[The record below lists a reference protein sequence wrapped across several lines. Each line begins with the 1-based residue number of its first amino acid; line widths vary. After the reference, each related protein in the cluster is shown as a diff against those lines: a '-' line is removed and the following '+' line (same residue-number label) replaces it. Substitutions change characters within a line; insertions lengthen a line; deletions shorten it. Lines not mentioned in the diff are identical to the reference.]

1 MSTEVAPPPP
11 AIAPAEPS
19 TFRKAMRQKRFTVGL
34 GITLLLVLFAIFAP
48 VFAPYGE
55 NEVTG
60 PPYSKVGFLGT
71 DYLGHDVLTR
81 VMYGGQEILVIA
93 VFGTLLGMVLGIAIG
108 VVAAYG
114 GGWWDEVIMRF
125 NDVVLAFPQI
135 LLALLVLTAIEQ
147 PTAWILIALV
157 GISHAPRVARLARGV
172 ALGIVSRDFV
182 IAAEALGEKRSR
194 VILAEVLPNM
204 NAPLLAEA
212 RAAADLL
219 DRAGRLPRLPGLLR
233 RPRCGQLGP
242 DDPGEPP
249 GTVDPALGCPRP
261 GDRHRDLL
269 HRHEPDG
276 RRHRPSS
283 AAGRRLMT
291 ATENAAPRGGLVV
304 QDLGVD
310 LTGKD
315 VDVVDD
321 IDLVLKP
328 GEVVGLVGESG
339 SGKTTV
345 GTSLLNYSRAG
356 AFISSGKV
364 LLEGRDVLGMTWQEV
379 RKIRGEEIAYVPQD
393 PASALNPAIR
403 IGKQIVE
410 LMQLRNIGTAES
422 RMQGAR
428 DGLEE
433 VGLPSDDEFLSRYAH
448 QLSGGQVQRVALA
461 MAFLPK
467 PKVLVL
473 DEPTTGLDV
482 TTQAMVL
489 ETMAELCRT
498 HGVSALYVTHDLAVV
513 ANIADRVAVMYAG
526 QIVELGPRDAMFKNP
541 SHPYTRALL
550 DSIPHLS
557 QARALTGIP
566 GRTPA
571 PGARPSGCRFHDR
584 CAFVIDACKESV
596 PELQPVAAEHE
607 VRCIR
612 ANEIGTWDI
621 SRGTVPDADPD
632 KPREVILSV
641 DHLSVYYGS
650 KQVVY
655 DVSFDLAKA
664 EVVALVGESG
674 SGKTTI
680 SRSVGGLHKDWT
692 GTITFDGDELSKS
705 ARQRDAVNR
714 KRLQYIFQN
723 PYLSLNPR
731 LTIEQIVK
739 RPMELFG
746 IAKGKE
752 ATDRVVDLLDQVAL
766 GPRMLKY
773 QASRLSGGERQRVA
787 IARALAAEPDVLI
800 CDEITSALDVSVQGS
815 IVALLE
821 GLRQQRG
828 ISMLFVT
835 HNLALVRSIAA
846 RVEILQAGKVVEAGS
861 VVTVMET
868 PREEY
873 TRNLLSKSPRID

>member
-1 MSTEVAPPPP
+1 
-11 AIAPAEPS
+11 
-19 TFRKAMRQKRFTVGL
+19 
-34 GITLLLVLFAIFAP
+34 
-48 VFAPYGE
+48 
-55 NEVTG
+55 
-60 PPYSKVGFLGT
+60 
-71 DYLGHDVLTR
+71 
-81 VMYGGQEILVIA
+81 
-93 VFGTLLGMVLGIAIG
+93 
-108 VVAAYG
+108 
-114 GGWWDEVIMRF
+114 
-125 NDVVLAFPQI
+125 
-135 LLALLVLTAIEQ
+135 
-147 PTAWILIALV
+147 
-157 GISHAPRVARLARGV
+157 
-172 ALGIVSRDFV
+172 
-182 IAAEALGEKRSR
+182 
-194 VILAEVLPNM
+194 
-204 NAPLLAEA
+204 
-212 RAAADLL
+212 
-219 DRAGRLPRLPGLLR
+219 
-233 RPRCGQLGP
+233 
-242 DDPGEPP
+242 
-249 GTVDPALGCPRP
+249 
-261 GDRHRDLL
+261 
-269 HRHEPDG
+269 
-276 RRHRPSS
+276 
-283 AAGRRLMT
+283 MT
-291 ATENAAPRGGLVV
+291 ATTQDAQAEMVPTGGLVV
-304 QDLGVD
+304 ENLGVM

-345 GTSLLNYSRAG
+345 GTSLLGYARAG
-356 AFISSGKV
+356 ALISSGKV
-364 LLEGRDVLGMTWQEV
+364 LLEGRDVLDMPWQQV
-379 RKIRGEEIAYVPQD
+379 RQIRGEEIAYVPQD

-410 LMQLRNIGTAES
+410 LLTLRNIGTTES
-422 RMQGAR
+422 RLQGAR
-428 DGLEE
+428 DGLAE
-433 VGLPSDDEFLSRYAH
+433 VGLPNDDEFLGRYAH

-489 ETMAELCRT
+489 ETMAELCRA

-526 QIVELGPRDAMFKNP
+526 QIVELGPREAMFAQP

-571 PGARPSGCRFHDR
+571 PGARPGGCRFHDR
-584 CAFVIDACKESV
+584 CAFVIDACKASV
-596 PELQPVAAEHE
+596 PELRPIAADHT

-612 ANEIGTWDI
+612 AEEIGTWDI

-632 KPREVILSV
+632 KQREVVLSV
-641 DHLSVYYGS
+641 EGLNVFYGRRH
-650 KQVVY
+650 VVH

-680 SRSVGGLHKDWT
+680 SRAVGGLHKDWT
-692 GTITFDGDELSKS
+692 GTISYEGDALATS
-705 ARQRDAVNR
+705 ARQRSARNR
-714 KRLQYIFQN
+714 KCLQYIFQN

-746 IAKGKE
+746 IASGKE

-773 QASRLSGGERQRVA
+773 QADRLSGGERQRVA

-821 GLRQQRG
+821 GLRKERG
-828 ISMLFVT
+828 ISILFVT

-846 RVEILQAGKVVEAGS
+846 RVEILRAGRVVEAGS

-873 TRNLLSKSPRID
+873 TRNLLSTSPRID

>member
-1 MSTEVAPPPP
+1 M
-11 AIAPAEPS
+11 
-19 TFRKAMRQKRFTVGL
+19 
-34 GITLLLVLFAIFAP
+34 
-48 VFAPYGE
+48 
-55 NEVTG
+55 
-60 PPYSKVGFLGT
+60 
-71 DYLGHDVLTR
+71 
-81 VMYGGQEILVIA
+81 
-93 VFGTLLGMVLGIAIG
+93 
-108 VVAAYG
+108 
-114 GGWWDEVIMRF
+114 
-125 NDVVLAFPQI
+125 
-135 LLALLVLTAIEQ
+135 TANTQ
-147 PTAWILIALV
+147 DA
-157 GISHAPRVARLARGV
+157 
-172 ALGIVSRDFV
+172 
-182 IAAEALGEKRSR
+182 AAETM
-194 VILAEVLPNM
+194 P
-204 NAPLLAEA
+204 
-212 RAAADLL
+212 
-219 DRAGRLPRLPGLLR
+219 
-233 RPRCGQLGP
+233 
-242 DDPGEPP
+242 
-249 GTVDPALGCPRP
+249 T
-261 GDRHRDLL
+261 
-269 HRHEPDG
+269 
-276 RRHRPSS
+276 
-283 AAGRRLMT
+283 
-291 ATENAAPRGGLVV
+291 GGLVV
-304 QDLGVD
+304 EDLGVV
-310 LTGKD
+310 LTNRD

-345 GTSLLNYSRAG
+345 GTSLLGYSRAG
-356 AFISSGKV
+356 ALISSGKV
-364 LLEGRDVLGMTWQEV
+364 LIEGRDVLKMPWREV
-379 RKIRGEEIAYVPQD
+379 RQVRGEEIAYVPQD
-393 PASALNPAIR
+393 PASALNPSIR

-410 LMQLRNIGTAES
+410 LLALRGIGTAES
-422 RMQGAR
+422 RLQGAR
-428 DGLEE
+428 DGLAE
-433 VGLPSDDEFLSRYAH
+433 VGLPHDDEFLSRYAH

-526 QIVELGPRDAMFKNP
+526 QIVELGPREAMFTRP

-571 PGARPSGCRFHDR
+571 PGARPEGCRFHDR
-584 CAFVIDACKESV
+584 CSFVVEACTTSV
-596 PELQPVAAEHE
+596 PALRPIATDHD

-612 ANEIGTWDI
+612 AGEIGTWDI

-632 KPREVILSV
+632 RPREVILSV
-641 DHLSVYYGS
+641 EGLSVFYGR
-650 KQVVY
+650 KQVVF

-692 GTITFDGDELSKS
+692 GTIAFEGDALAKS
-705 ARQRDAVNR
+705 ARQRSALNR
-714 KRLQYIFQN
+714 KRIQYIFQN

-746 IAKGKE
+746 LASGQDV
-752 ATDRVVDLLDQVAL
+752 TDRVVDLLDQVAL

-821 GLRQQRG
+821 GLRQTRG

-846 RVEILQAGKVVEAGS
+846 RVEILQAGRVVEAGS
-861 VVTVMET
+861 VVRVMET
-868 PREEY
+868 PKEDY
-873 TRNLLSKSPRID
+873 TRKLLSKSPRID

>member
-1 MSTEVAPPPP
+1 
-11 AIAPAEPS
+11 
-19 TFRKAMRQKRFTVGL
+19 
-34 GITLLLVLFAIFAP
+34 
-48 VFAPYGE
+48 
-55 NEVTG
+55 
-60 PPYSKVGFLGT
+60 
-71 DYLGHDVLTR
+71 
-81 VMYGGQEILVIA
+81 
-93 VFGTLLGMVLGIAIG
+93 
-108 VVAAYG
+108 
-114 GGWWDEVIMRF
+114 
-125 NDVVLAFPQI
+125 
-135 LLALLVLTAIEQ
+135 
-147 PTAWILIALV
+147 
-157 GISHAPRVARLARGV
+157 
-172 ALGIVSRDFV
+172 
-182 IAAEALGEKRSR
+182 
-194 VILAEVLPNM
+194 
-204 NAPLLAEA
+204 
-212 RAAADLL
+212 
-219 DRAGRLPRLPGLLR
+219 
-233 RPRCGQLGP
+233 
-242 DDPGEPP
+242 
-249 GTVDPALGCPRP
+249 
-261 GDRHRDLL
+261 
-269 HRHEPDG
+269 
-276 RRHRPSS
+276 
-283 AAGRRLMT
+283 MT
-291 ATENAAPRGGLVV
+291 ATTRKAAAAEVPTGGLVV
-304 QDLGVD
+304 EDLGVM
-310 LTGKD
+310 LAGRD

-345 GTSLLNYSRAG
+345 GTSLLGYARAG
-356 AFISSGKV
+356 ALISSGKV
-364 LLEGRDVLGMTWQEV
+364 LIEGRDVLKMPWKEV
-379 RKIRGEEIAYVPQD
+379 REVRGEEIAYVPQD
-393 PASALNPAIR
+393 PASALNPSIR

-410 LMQLRNIGTAES
+410 LLALRGIGTAES
-422 RMQGAR
+422 RLQGAR
-428 DGLEE
+428 DGLAE
-433 VGLPSDDEFLSRYAH
+433 VGLPNDDEFLRRYPH

-489 ETMAELCRT
+489 ETMAQLCRS

-526 QIVELGPRDAMFKNP
+526 EIVELGPKEAMFRQP
-541 SHPYTRALL
+541 AHPYTRALL

-571 PGARPSGCRFHDR
+571 PGARPHGCRFHDR
-584 CAFVIDACKESV
+584 CSFVIDACKESV
-596 PELQPVAAEHE
+596 PELRPFATDHD

-612 ANEIGTWDI
+612 AEEIGTWDM

-632 KPREVILSV
+632 RQREVILSV
-641 DHLSVYYGS
+641 EGLNVFYGR
-650 KQVVY
+650 KRVVH
-655 DVSFDLAKA
+655 DVSFDLATA

-692 GTITFDGDELSKS
+692 GRISLEGDELGKS
-705 ARQRDAVNR
+705 ARQRSAVDR

-746 IAKGKE
+746 IASGKE
-752 ATDRVVDLLDQVAL
+752 ATKRVIELLDQVAL

-773 QASRLSGGERQRVA
+773 EASRLSGGERQRVA

-821 GLRQQRG
+821 GLRKDRG

-846 RVEILQAGKVVEAGS
+846 RVEILQNGRVVESGP
-861 VVTVMET
+861 VVEVMDN
-868 PREEY
+868 PQQEY
-873 TRNLLSKSPRID
+873 TRNLLDHSPRIA

>member
-1 MSTEVAPPPP
+1 MSAMTEDAQVD
-11 AIAPAEPS
+11 
-19 TFRKAMRQKRFTVGL
+19 
-34 GITLLLVLFAIFAP
+34 
-48 VFAPYGE
+48 
-55 NEVTG
+55 
-60 PPYSKVGFLGT
+60 KVG
-71 DYLGHDVLTR
+71 
-81 VMYGGQEILVIA
+81 
-93 VFGTLLGMVLGIAIG
+93 G
-108 VVAAYG
+108 VVVE
-114 GGWWDEVIMRF
+114 DLS
-125 NDVVLAFPQI
+125 VL
-135 LLALLVLTAIEQ
+135 
-147 PTAWILIALV
+147 
-157 GISHAPRVARLARGV
+157 
-172 ALGIVSRDFV
+172 
-182 IAAEALGEKRSR
+182 
-194 VILAEVLPNM
+194 
-204 NAPLLAEA
+204 
-212 RAAADLL
+212 
-219 DRAGRLPRLPGLLR
+219 
-233 RPRCGQLGP
+233 
-242 DDPGEPP
+242 
-249 GTVDPALGCPRP
+249 
-261 GDRHRDLL
+261 
-269 HRHEPDG
+269 
-276 RRHRPSS
+276 
-283 AAGRRLMT
+283 
-291 ATENAAPRGGLVV
+291 
-304 QDLGVD
+304 

-315 VDVVDD
+315 IDVVDD
-321 IDLVLKP
+321 IALVLKP

-345 GTSLLNYSRAG
+345 GTSLLNYCRAG
-356 AFISSGKV
+356 AYIASGTV
-364 LLEGRDVLGMTWQEV
+364 LLEGHRDVLQMPWREV
-379 RKIRGEEIAYVPQD
+379 RQIRGEEIAYVPQD

-410 LMQLRNIGTAES
+410 LLELRNIGTAES
-422 RMQGAR
+422 RLQGAR
-428 DGLEE
+428 DGLAE
-433 VGLPSDDEFLSRYAH
+433 VGLPNDDEFLSRYSH

-489 ETMAELCRT
+489 DTMAELCRT

-526 QIVELGPRDAMFKNP
+526 QIVELGPKEAMFSQP
-541 SHPYTRALL
+541 THPYTRALL

-571 PGARPSGCRFHDR
+571 PGARPGGCRFNDR
-584 CAFVIDACKESV
+584 CSLVIDACREEV
-596 PELQPVAAEHE
+596 PPLREIAPDHQ

-612 ANEIGTWDI
+612 AEEIGHWDI
-621 SRGTVPDADPD
+621 SRGVVPDADPD
-632 KPREVILSV
+632 REREIILSIDGLNV
-641 DHLSVYYGS
+641 FYGR
-650 KQVVY
+650 KHVVY
-655 DVSFDLAKA
+655 DVSFDVAKA

-692 GTITFDGDELSKS
+692 GSITFDGDVLAHS
-705 ARQRDAVNR
+705 ARKRTAMSR

-746 IAKGKE
+746 IASGKE

-773 QASRLSGGERQRVA
+773 QANRLSGGERQRVA

-846 RVEILQAGKVVEAGS
+846 GVQILQAGRVVESGP
-861 VVTVMET
+861 VVTVMEH

>member
-1 MSTEVAPPPP
+1 
-11 AIAPAEPS
+11 
-19 TFRKAMRQKRFTVGL
+19 
-34 GITLLLVLFAIFAP
+34 
-48 VFAPYGE
+48 
-55 NEVTG
+55 
-60 PPYSKVGFLGT
+60 
-71 DYLGHDVLTR
+71 
-81 VMYGGQEILVIA
+81 
-93 VFGTLLGMVLGIAIG
+93 
-108 VVAAYG
+108 
-114 GGWWDEVIMRF
+114 
-125 NDVVLAFPQI
+125 
-135 LLALLVLTAIEQ
+135 
-147 PTAWILIALV
+147 
-157 GISHAPRVARLARGV
+157 
-172 ALGIVSRDFV
+172 
-182 IAAEALGEKRSR
+182 
-194 VILAEVLPNM
+194 
-204 NAPLLAEA
+204 
-212 RAAADLL
+212 
-219 DRAGRLPRLPGLLR
+219 
-233 RPRCGQLGP
+233 
-242 DDPGEPP
+242 
-249 GTVDPALGCPRP
+249 
-261 GDRHRDLL
+261 
-269 HRHEPDG
+269 
-276 RRHRPSS
+276 
-283 AAGRRLMT
+283 MT
-291 ATENAAPRGGLVV
+291 ATTRDSQTEKVPTGGLVV
-304 QDLGVD
+304 EGLGVD

-345 GTSLLNYSRAG
+345 GTSLLGYSRAG
-356 AFISSGKV
+356 AVISSGKV
-364 LLEGRDVLGMTWQEV
+364 LLEGRNVLDMPWQQV
-379 RKIRGEEIAYVPQD
+379 RQIRGEEIAYVPQD

-410 LMQLRNIGTAES
+410 LLTLRGIGTTES
-422 RMQGAR
+422 RLNGAR
-428 DGLEE
+428 DGLAE
-433 VGLPSDDEFLSRYAH
+433 VGLPNDDEFLSRYPH

-489 ETMAELCRT
+489 DTMAQLCRS

-526 QIVELGPRDAMFKNP
+526 QIVELGPKEAMFKRP
-541 SHPYTRALL
+541 AHPYTRALL

-571 PGARPSGCRFHDR
+571 PGARPHGCRFHDR
-584 CAFVIDACKESV
+584 CSFVVEACKQSV
-596 PELQPVAAEHE
+596 PELRPISPNHE

-612 ANEIGTWDI
+612 AEEIGTWDI

-641 DHLSVYYGS
+641 EGLNVFYGR
-650 KQVVY
+650 KHIVH

-680 SRSVGGLHKDWT
+680 SRSVGGLHKDWS
-692 GTITFDGDELSKS
+692 GTISFEGDALAKS
-705 ARQRDAVNR
+705 ARQRSATNR

-746 IAKGKE
+746 IASGKE
-752 ATDRVVDLLDQVAL
+752 ATDRVVELLDQVAL

-821 GLRQQRG
+821 GLRKDRG

-846 RVEILQAGKVVEAGS
+846 RVEILQAGRVVEAGS

>member
-1 MSTEVAPPPP
+1 
-11 AIAPAEPS
+11 
-19 TFRKAMRQKRFTVGL
+19 
-34 GITLLLVLFAIFAP
+34 
-48 VFAPYGE
+48 
-55 NEVTG
+55 
-60 PPYSKVGFLGT
+60 
-71 DYLGHDVLTR
+71 
-81 VMYGGQEILVIA
+81 
-93 VFGTLLGMVLGIAIG
+93 
-108 VVAAYG
+108 
-114 GGWWDEVIMRF
+114 
-125 NDVVLAFPQI
+125 
-135 LLALLVLTAIEQ
+135 
-147 PTAWILIALV
+147 
-157 GISHAPRVARLARGV
+157 
-172 ALGIVSRDFV
+172 
-182 IAAEALGEKRSR
+182 
-194 VILAEVLPNM
+194 
-204 NAPLLAEA
+204 
-212 RAAADLL
+212 
-219 DRAGRLPRLPGLLR
+219 
-233 RPRCGQLGP
+233 
-242 DDPGEPP
+242 
-249 GTVDPALGCPRP
+249 
-261 GDRHRDLL
+261 
-269 HRHEPDG
+269 
-276 RRHRPSS
+276 
-283 AAGRRLMT
+283 MT
-291 ATENAAPRGGLVV
+291 ATTPAAAAEKVPTGGLVV
-304 QDLGVD
+304 EDLGVM
-310 LTGKD
+310 LTGRD

-321 IDLVLKP
+321 IDLVLKL

-345 GTSLLNYSRAG
+345 GTSLLGYARAG
-356 AFISSGKV
+356 ALISSGKV
-364 LLEGRDVLGMTWQEV
+364 LLEGRDVLDMPWQEV
-379 RKIRGEEIAYVPQD
+379 RQIRGEEIAYVPQD

-410 LMQLRNIGTAES
+410 LLTLRNIGTTES
-422 RMQGAR
+422 RLQGAR
-428 DGLEE
+428 DGLAE
-433 VGLPSDDEFLSRYAH
+433 VGLPYDDEFLSRYAH

-526 QIVELGPRDAMFKNP
+526 QIVELGPKEAMFRNP
-541 SHPYTRALL
+541 AHPYTRALL

-571 PGARPSGCRFHDR
+571 PGARPGGCRFHDR
-584 CAFVIDACKESV
+584 CAFVVDACKQSV
-596 PELQPVAAEHE
+596 PELRPIAPDHFA
-607 VRCIR
+607 RCIR
-612 ANEIGTWDI
+612 VEEIGAWDI

-632 KPREVILSV
+632 KQREVILSV
-641 DHLSVYYGS
+641 DGLNVFYGR

-680 SRSVGGLHKDWT
+680 SRSVGGLLKDWT
-692 GTITFDGDELSKS
+692 GTISFEGDALAKS
-705 ARQRDAVNR
+705 ARQRSAVNR
-714 KRLQYIFQN
+714 KRIQYIFQN

-731 LTIEQIVK
+731 LTVEQIVK

-746 IAKGKE
+746 IASGKE
-752 ATDRVVDLLDQVAL
+752 ATERVVDLLDQVAL

-821 GLRQQRG
+821 GLRQERG

-846 RVEILQAGKVVEAGS
+846 RVQILQAGRVVEAGS
-861 VVTVMET
+861 VVTVMES
-868 PREEY
+868 PQEEY
-873 TRNLLSKSPRID
+873 TRQLLSKSPRID